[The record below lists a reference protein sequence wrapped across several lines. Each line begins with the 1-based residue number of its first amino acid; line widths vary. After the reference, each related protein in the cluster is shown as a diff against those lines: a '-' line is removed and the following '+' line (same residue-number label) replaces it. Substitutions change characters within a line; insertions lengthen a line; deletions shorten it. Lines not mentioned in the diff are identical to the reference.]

1 MESRVE
7 LLQKFLQELPQ
18 LPDTDYSDSDSS
30 DSDFEPDE
38 YESSAS
44 ETDEDS
50 EGEPE
55 TDLTHIDLKNIVGR
69 WSAPAKTMK

>member
-7 LLQKFLQELPQ
+7 LIKSILQELLQ
-18 LPDTDYSDSDSS
+18 VPDTDSS
-30 DSDFEPDE
+30 DSD
-38 YESSAS
+38 YEASES
-44 ETDEDS
+44 ETDDDYEDS

>member
-1 MESRVE
+1 MDSRVE
-7 LLQKFLQELPQ
+7 LLQKTLQELLQ
-18 LPDTDYSDSDSS
+18 VPDTDSS
-30 DSDFEPDE
+30 DSDYEPDE

-50 EGEPE
+50 AGEPE

-69 WSAPAKTMK
+69 WSAPVIPMEKPGK

>member
-1 MESRVE
+1 MDSRVE
-7 LLQKFLQELPQ
+7 FLQKTLQELLQ
-18 LPDTDYSDSDSS
+18 FPDTDSS

-69 WSAPAKTMK
+69 WSAPVIPMEKPGK

>member
-1 MESRVE
+1 MDSRVE
-7 LLQKFLQELPQ
+7 LLQKILQELLQ
-18 LPDTDYSDSDSS
+18 FPDTDSS
-30 DSDFEPDE
+30 DSDYEPDE

>member
-1 MESRVE
+1 MDSRVE

-18 LPDTDYSDSDSS
+18 LPDTDSS
-30 DSDFEPDE
+30 DSDYEPDE

-69 WSAPAKTMK
+69 WSAPVIPMEKPGK

>member
-1 MESRVE
+1 MDSRVE
-7 LLQKFLQELPQ
+7 FLQKTLQELLQ
-18 LPDTDYSDSDSS
+18 FPDTDSS
-30 DSDFEPDE
+30 DSDFDPDE

-69 WSAPAKTMK
+69 WSAPSKTMK

>member
-1 MESRVE
+1 MDSRVGFLQKTLQE
-7 LLQKFLQELPQ
+7 LLQF
-18 LPDTDYSDSDSS
+18 PDTDSS